1 VKNTIYIL
9 PILLCL
15 ACAQNPV
22 APARDYAPFN
32 QEALTFCQKN
42 NFQQDYYFLI
52 DMRIHSGKNR
62 FFVYSFAQNKNLY
75 EKLVTHGSC
84 NVFQKNTDS
93 HGSPQFS
100 NQPDSHCSSL
110 GKYKVYKRDYSQW
123 GINIKYWLKG
133 LETSNNK
140 AEDRVVVLHSWG
152 LVPDTEIFPEHTV
165 LSWGCPAVSDAFMT
179 TLDNMLKNNSKP
191 TLLWIIN

>member
-1 VKNTIYIL
+1 MKK
-9 PILLCL
+9 LLALLFLSPLLSC
-15 ACAQNPV
+15 QNEAV
-22 APARDYAPFN
+22 ETARNYSIFHN
-32 QEALTFCQKN
+32 EALEFCANNDFQKD
-42 NFQQDYYFLI
+42 FYFLI

-62 FFVYSFAQNKNLY
+62 FFVYSFTENKNLH

-84 NVFQKNTDS
+84 DVFESNTDS
-93 HGSPQFS
+93 HGTPKFS

-110 GKYKVYKRDYSQW
+110 GKYKVHTRDYSQW

-133 LETSNNK
+133 MELTNNK

-179 TLDNMLKNNSKP
+179 TLDSMLKNNSKP